1 MKDFIDEL
9 AKEIVNEAKKDI
21 DKRMKPLLQNIVV
34 DLTQETFRLI
44 DQYYQTYVPIRYI
57 RLHPPRTLR
66 SGKTPTRKSPSKGP
80 SLHKA
85 ITRNSG
91 EALSFTDWSYKD
103 GMYTYYAGIEF
114 DEDDFKG
121 NNMYH
126 QGKGIEEW
134 DIVEQF
140 LYAGEGRAK
149 GDTRSYPIVS
159 HTDYNYDSADVELN
173 RFIANY
179 DAQFDKHFKNAFRN
193 AK

>member
-1 MKDFIDEL
+1 MTDFIDEL
-9 AKEIVNEAKKDI
+9 AKDIVNEAKSDI
-21 DKRMKPLLQNIVV
+21 DDKMQKLMKNIVA
-34 DLTQETFRLI
+34 DLTRETFRLI

-85 ITRNSG
+85 VTRNEG
-91 EALSFTDWSYKD
+91 EALAFTDQTTRD
-103 GMYTYYAGIEF
+103 NMFVYYAGIEF

-126 QGKGIEEW
+126 AGKGISEW

-140 LYAGEGRAK
+140 LYAGEGKAK
-149 GDTRSYPIVS
+149 GDARSYPTVS
-159 HTDYNYDSADVELN
+159 HMDYNHDSADVELN
-173 RFIANY
+173 KFIANY
-179 DAQFDKHFKNAFRN
+179 DTQFDKHFKNTFSN
-193 AK
+193 TK

>member
-9 AKEIVNEAKKDI
+9 AKDIVNEAKKGI
-21 DKRMKPLLQNIVV
+21 DDKMQELMQYIVA

-44 DQYYQTYVPIRYI
+44 DQYYQAYVPIRYI
-57 RLHPPRTLR
+57 RLHSPRILR

-80 SLHKA
+80 SLYAA
-85 ITRNSG
+85 ITRNQG
-91 EALSFTDWSYKD
+91 EALAFTDQTYKD
-103 GMYTYYAGIEF
+103 GMYVYYAGIEF

-126 QGKGIEEW
+126 EGKGISEW

-149 GDTRSYPIVS
+149 GDVRSYPTVS
-159 HTDYNYDSADVELN
+159 HTSYNYDSAYVELS
-173 RFIANY
+173 RFIDNY
-179 DAQFDKHFKNAFRN
+179 DAQFDKHFRKAFSN
-193 AK
+193 FK

>member
-9 AKEIVNEAKKDI
+9 AKDIVNEAKSDI
-21 DKRMKPLLQNIVV
+21 DDKMQILMKKIVA

-44 DQYYQTYVPIRYI
+44 DQYYQTYVPIKYI

-66 SGKTPTRKSPSKGP
+66 SGKTPTKKSPSKGP
-80 SLHKA
+80 SLYKA
-85 ITRNSG
+85 ITRNEG
-91 EALSFTDWSYKD
+91 EALSFTDITYRD
-103 GMYTYYAGIEF
+103 GMYFYYAGIEF

-126 QGKGIEEW
+126 ANKGISEW

-140 LYAGEGRAK
+140 LYAGEGKAK
-149 GDTRSYPIVS
+149 GDTRSYPTVS
-159 HTDYNYDSADVELN
+159 HMDYNYDSATVELE

-179 DAQFDKHFKNAFRN
+179 DTQFDKHFKNIFPN
-193 AK
+193 TK

>member
-9 AKEIVNEAKKDI
+9 AKDIVNEAKKDI
-21 DKRMKPLLQNIVV
+21 DDGMEKIMQKIVA

-44 DQYYQTYVPIRYI
+44 DQYYQTYVPIKYI

-66 SGKTPTRKSPSKGP
+66 SGRTPTRKSPSKGP

-85 ITRNSG
+85 VTRNNG
-91 EALSFTDWSYKD
+91 EALAFTDYAYKD
-103 GMYTYYAGIEF
+103 GIHTYYAGIEF

-121 NNMYH
+121 NSMYH
-126 QGKGIEEW
+126 AKKGIEEW
-134 DIVEQF
+134 DIVEGF

-149 GDTRSYPIVS
+149 GDTRSYPTVS
-159 HTDYNYDSADVELN
+159 HSDYNYDSADVELN

-179 DAQFDKHFKNAFRN
+179 DTQFDQHFKNAFPN

>member
-9 AKEIVNEAKKDI
+9 AKEIVNEAKNDI
-21 DKRMKPLLQNIVV
+21 DKNMEKLTKNIVA
-34 DLTQETFRLI
+34 DLTRETFRLI
-44 DQYYQTYVPIRYI
+44 DQYYQTYVPIKYI

-85 ITRNSG
+85 ITRNEG
-91 EALSFTDWSYKD
+91 EALSFVDQSYKD
-103 GMYTYYAGIEF
+103 GMNVYYAGIEF

-126 QGKGIEEW
+126 AEKGISEW

-140 LYAGEGRAK
+140 LYAGEGKAK
-149 GDTRSYPIVS
+149 GDARSYPTVS
-159 HTDYNYDSADVELN
+159 HTDYSYDSADVELN

-179 DAQFDKHFKNAFRN
+179 DTQFDKHFKNAFPN
-193 AK
+193 TK

>member
-9 AKEIVNEAKKDI
+9 AQQIVNEARNDIDAKMQRLMKDI
-21 DKRMKPLLQNIVV
+21 VA
-34 DLTQETFRLI
+34 DLTNETFRLI

-57 RLHPPRTLR
+57 RLHKPRTLR

-85 ITRNSG
+85 VTRNNG
-91 EALSFTDWSYKD
+91 EALSFTDQSYKD
-103 GMYTYYAGIEF
+103 NMYVYYAGIEF

-134 DIVEQF
+134 DIVEGF

-149 GDTRSYPIVS
+149 GDTRSYPTVS
-159 HTDYNYDSADVELN
+159 HADYNYDSADVELN

-179 DAQFDKHFKNAFRN
+179 DTQFDKHFKRVFSN

>member
-9 AKEIVNEAKKDI
+9 AKDIVNEAKNDI
-21 DKRMKPLLQNIVV
+21 DKRMKPLMKEIVA
-34 DLTQETFRLI
+34 DLTRETFRLI

-66 SGKTPTRKSPSKGP
+66 SGKEPKHKSPSKGP
-80 SLHKA
+80 SLYTA
-85 ITRNSG
+85 VTRAKG
-91 EALSFTDWSYKD
+91 EALSFTDQLYQGDKRS
-103 GMYTYYAGIEF
+103 YYAGIEF

-121 NNMYH
+121 NSMYH
-126 QGKGIEEW
+126 AGKGIEEW

-149 GDTRSYPIVS
+149 GDARSYPTVS
-159 HTDYNYDSADVELN
+159 HTDYNYDSADAELS

-179 DAQFDKHFKNAFRN
+179 DTQFDKHFKKAFP
-193 AK
+193 KSK

>member
-9 AKEIVNEAKKDI
+9 AKDIVNEAKKDI
-21 DKRMKPLLQNIVV
+21 DDGMEKIMQKIVA

-44 DQYYQTYVPIRYI
+44 DQYYQTYVPIKYI

-66 SGKTPTRKSPSKGP
+66 SGRTPTRKSPSKGP

-85 ITRNSG
+85 VTRNNG
-91 EALSFTDWSYKD
+91 EALAFTDYAYKD

-121 NNMYH
+121 NGMYH
-126 QGKGIEEW
+126 KGKGIKEW
-134 DIVEQF
+134 DIVEGF

-159 HTDYNYDSADVELN
+159 HSDYNYDSADVELN

-179 DAQFDKHFKNAFRN
+179 DTQFDQHFKNAFPN